1 MEFEYLVRNESRKI
15 SLDKKGGR
23 IVLRHGEKILEA
35 DVRLVSP
42 HAISLLVD
50 GRSYLIFIAEDKDRI
65 FVSLGGT
72 TRILRR
78 PGAEE
83 RRFERGEDGAKE
95 GKTVVTAPMP
105 GKVVKVNVAEKE
117 AVRKNQTLAIVE
129 AMKMENEIK
138 SPLDGVVK
146 KIYAAAGDLVDSE
159 KPLVEIEP
167 KT

>member
-1 MEFEYLVRNESRKI
+1 MEFEYIAKAKVQQI
-15 SLDKKGGR
+15 SMDEKGER
-23 IVLRHGEKILEA
+23 FTFRHGERSFEA
-35 DVRLVSP
+35 DVRLISP
-42 HAISLLVD
+42 HSISLIVE
-50 GRSYLIFIAEDKDRI
+50 GRSHLVHIAEDKDRV
-65 FVSLGGT
+65 FVCLGGVT
-72 TRILRR
+72 LLFKR
-78 PGAEE
+78 PGTEE
-83 RRFERGEDGAKE
+83 KRFERGEEGARE

-146 KIYAAAGDLVDSE
+146 KIYASPGDLVDSE

-167 KT
+167 QA